1 MTWVFQREVVCRSWD
16 QQFLRFRNED
26 FIDLPL
32 SLGDLKPFLSLV
44 VGEISI
50 EKLLDYF
57 LLLCLLY
64 LVSQK
69 LCSCLR

>member
-57 LLLCLLY
+57 LI
-64 LVSQK
+64 VTGEQV
-69 LCSCLR
+69 

>member
-1 MTWVFQREVVCRSWD
+1 MKD
-16 QQFLRFRNED
+16 I
-26 FIDLPL
+26 IDLPL

-50 EKLLDYF
+50 EKLPDYF

-69 LCSCLR
+69 LCSRPR

>member
-1 MTWVFQREVVCRSWD
+1 MK
-16 QQFLRFRNED
+16 D

-50 EKLLDYF
+50 EKLPDYF